1 MRIVAYAAVIACLSG
16 CASSEAARIS
26 PVETV
31 TCADPETRRKLG
43 QGDTY
48 RDLARAHAAA
58 VAGWHDCYSAV
69 GAARQIVTG
78 GAL

>member
-16 CASSEAARIS
+16 CAGSPDLRIS
-26 PVETV
+26 SNETV

-58 VAGWHDCYSAV
+58 VAGWQDCYSAV
-69 GAARQIVTG
+69 GAARQIVI
-78 GAL
+78 GAP

>member
-1 MRIVAYAAVIACLSG
+1 MKIIAYAAVIACLSG
-16 CASSEAARIS
+16 CAGSPDLRIS
-26 PVETV
+26 SIETV
-31 TCADPETRRKLG
+31 TCADPESRRKLVT
-43 QGDTY
+43 GDTY